1 MAANA
6 PQAPQKNRQIVLI
19 AAMAAVIVLLVTV
32 IIVLV
37 MRANRSTDVPAA
49 QATAA
54 AYVED
59 AHLQALRANVAELR
73 TSMPTYLE
81 NMPEYEAGT
90 LPGDLV
96 STQDRQQLAEAKQ
109 KLDDAQA
116 QYEAAL
122 KQYNDLNAQIEA
134 NTQAYNEEKEKLAA
148 IESLIPYL
156 NMYQNFRNGEAD
168 VLSSLPGGQIGGML
182 FTNAQAWYIS
192 VVRSIAAQNGLDLP
206 ADVNDFPAY
215 INEVLAESQA
225 KMKPYEDALAARD
238 VAKPQLDQARSQL
251 DAAQSQYD
259 NLAGA
264 AELADGEAALADGA
278 KELEQ
283 DSAQAQPSAEVQ
295 EFLRQFEADEDHLV
309 TEILK
314 LMAHPEVQTLLSGD
328 AYFGAD
334 YNENDPESLL
344 WERED
349 NGRYIMANNHRLIDL
364 DACETVIAA
373 AQEYRNSYTGE
384 GSPWD

>member
-59 AHLQALRANVAELR
+59 AHLQALRTNVAELR

-81 NMPEYEAGT
+81 NVPEYEAGT

-116 QYEAAL
+116 QYDAAL
-122 KQYNDLNAQIEA
+122 KQYNDALAQIEA
-134 NTQAYNEEKEKLAA
+134 NTQSYNEGKALLSQVEAVM
-148 IESLIPYL
+148 PYL
-156 NMYQNFRNGEAD
+156 TMYQSFCNGGTD

-182 FTNAQAWYIS
+182 FYNAQAWFAS
-192 VVRSIAAQNGLDLP
+192 VVRPIAVQSGLEPP

-251 DAAQSQYD
+251 DTAQGHYD
-259 NLAGA
+259 YLA
-264 AELADGEAALADGA
+264 GEAALAEGA
-278 KELEQ
+278 KQLRDGETQ
-283 DSAQAQPSAEVQ
+283 GQPSADMQ
-295 EFLRQFEADEDHLV
+295 AFLSEYEAAEDALIA
-309 TEILK
+309 EILK
-314 LMAHPEVQTLLSGD
+314 LMTHPEVQKLLAGD

-344 WERED
+344 WQRED
-349 NGRYIMANNHRLIDL
+349 NGRYIMANNRRLIDL